1 MKKNLLQPS
10 SNFSKFYLRVL
21 SFLLLTIGVVTSSK
35 AQVSSYIAT
44 ETSGAT
50 YTEIT
55 GGTVIIN
62 NSSAAFLSMVG
73 FNNSA
78 ANTAVTIPFTFYYDN
93 VGYTNVFIS
102 DNGFIILGTLVSAAI
117 ANTAPISGNTNNSA
131 AIACYGA
138 NLASG
143 ALGGTAEI
151 RYETIGTFPNRV
163 FVVQYKDMQ
172 RRTSLTTLNGMMNMQ
187 IRLSE
192 KTGVV
197 QTIYRDAFSSTS
209 ATIFGGQIGLRGSV
223 NTDFSVRKQTGLI
236 WPSTTIVG
244 TTNADVLNTQ
254 GVSPGPGVVQGNLA
268 GTQFT
273 WTPCFT
279 PSTVLASMAGDNSTL
294 NVSWTNP
301 NVVPSAGIDW
311 EVRTSGAGGSGA
323 SGLFASGNSSTNAV
337 AVPGLSI
344 GVAYCVYIK
353 SNCRSAWITGPCV
366 TPVCTV
372 ASIPYSQTFEGVTV
386 TANTTNSPAP
396 NNTVVGGYPPCNS
409 LVTTSGAAWG
419 TTNNSTLGYYGF
431 NNKNMI
437 TNGALAQNA
446 WYFTQVINFPSAGS
460 YKLTYK
466 YGGSREQ
473 SFFQQK
479 MKVYY
484 GSVASAAGMT
494 TLLADHPDIKTSP
507 ETNTLNFLVSAPGTY
522 YIGFY
527 AYALASQGFLQL
539 DDITVDYS
547 SCLPPTS
554 LVSGQVTSSSAIVA
568 WTPPAS
574 APSNGYQYYIST
586 SNSAPVST
594 TVPSGVTTAG
604 NNLTTITGLSA
615 STTYYVWVRS
625 VCSSTDSSIWSTTYC
640 IINTPVSPVYCSPV
654 GTPLDPSGITN
665 VTMGSIN
672 NTTGLETN
680 GYRDYSS
687 LTTNVAQTATVSV
700 NVTFAT
706 GFSYY
711 YGMWVDW
718 NNDGDFID
726 TGEAVYV
733 SPAQSSG
740 TVPTT
745 VTFTFVV
752 PTLDSNSAST
762 LGPHRVR
769 IGGID
774 DPSYTGGALT
784 PCRNGAYQV
793 FEDYSI
799 YVTTPPPALTLTD
812 GIPLSTSNT
821 ICAGDNTSGSPLS
834 LSSNPASYQVYT
846 WTPNNGTITGN
857 ILSGNISFNPTTT
870 TTYILTASQTSG
882 NFSSTTASYTVNVN
896 PLPTPITVAPVAPTK
911 CTSDAPLQLV
921 SSGGVIPGYYTTV
934 FNEDFNSA
942 TNTFTTVNN
951 SVNGIPANPAWTTR
965 TSPYVYGL
973 TFSSNDNSQFI
984 MSNSDSGGGAGTT
997 NTQLISPVFSL
1008 VGYTDAT
1015 LSFWHYYRGWISGT
1029 ASVEVSIDG
1038 GTTYTVL
1045 PNSSWSTGT
1054 TGTST
1059 GFVNKIVNLSA
1070 YVGQANMKIR
1080 FNYANATYGWY
1091 WAIDNVK
1098 VYGSNTSFVYWTPTT
1113 GLYNDAAGLIPY
1125 PGDFRATVYANPTAT
1140 TTYTLEADSDEGCSN
1155 YGTVTVTVVPV
1166 NGGTTSVN
1174 QTLSCS
1180 TTPTNITLSGVS
1192 GTITGWQY
1200 STSPTFASG
1209 IVDITPANTSTT
1221 LTAAEIGT
1229 LTSTRYYRAVVT
1241 NGSCTAYSTI
1251 CAVIVTKTIWTGSWS
1266 NGIPDSTKAA
1276 EFQTNYPAG
1285 TGDVSAC
1292 SVLVSSGAVVA
1303 FGSGETLTVQGEV
1316 KVNNGC
1322 SLSFANN
1329 ASLYQ
1334 VLDVANQAGTYNGN
1348 GGVANASNGNQGK
1361 ITYSRTTPN
1370 IKYNDY
1376 TYWSNPVF
1384 SQTLSNFSSL
1394 SPYLGFYQYN
1404 NVTQAWNWV
1413 DPITAMTPAKGYII
1427 RAPETFSTTV
1437 GAPWTGNFFG
1447 TPNSGTIPI
1456 SVTSGSLNLI
1466 GNPYPS
1472 ALDAFKFLT
1481 DVSNSGLGGTL
1492 YFWTHNTDMVS
1503 GAYTNNDY
1511 APYNISGGLAAN
1523 TGGAVPNGNIS
1534 TGEAFFINGFTTSTA
1549 TFKNSMRMAGNN
1561 NQFFKNGSNQM
1572 QDVSNASG
1580 LERHRY
1586 WLDIKND
1593 EGAFKETLVAYV
1605 QTATMGLDRLFDGE
1619 MFDIGNAITMYTM
1632 VDASKLSIQGR
1643 SLPFDVNDTVPLG
1656 YKSTISG
1663 NFTINL
1669 RQFDGLFTEQHV
1681 YLEDK
1686 VLNVIHD
1693 LNESDYTFATESG
1706 TIDDRFVLRY
1716 TSSTLGINDPN
1727 FDENTIVV
1735 YHNAQ
1740 GLHINSGTI
1749 NMNTVSIFD
1758 IRGREIAKQNK
1769 IENTQT
1775 IFTNLPETNQVL
1787 LVKIQG
1793 VNGKTVTK
1801 KVVY

>member
-1 MKKNLLQPS
+1 VWLPSATAPS
-10 SNFSKFYLRVL
+10 S
-21 SFLLLTIGVVTSSK
+21 
-35 AQVSSYIAT
+35 VS
-44 ETSGAT
+44 
-50 YTEIT
+50 
-55 GGTVIIN
+55 
-62 NSSAAFLSMVG
+62 
-73 FNNSA
+73 
-78 ANTAVTIPFTFYYDN
+78 
-93 VGYTNVFIS
+93 
-102 DNGFIILGTLVSAAI
+102 
-117 ANTAPISGNTNNSA
+117 
-131 AIACYGA
+131 
-138 NLASG
+138 
-143 ALGGTAEI
+143 
-151 RYETIGTFPNRV
+151 
-163 FVVQYKDMQ
+163 
-172 RRTSLTTLNGMMNMQ
+172 
-187 IRLSE
+187 
-192 KTGVV
+192 
-197 QTIYRDAFSSTS
+197 
-209 ATIFGGQIGLRGSV
+209 
-223 NTDFSVRKQTGLI
+223 
-236 WPSTTIVG
+236 
-244 TTNADVLNTQ
+244 
-254 GVSPGPGVVQGNLA
+254 
-268 GTQFT
+268 
-273 WTPCFT
+273 
-279 PSTVLASMAGDNSTL
+279 
-294 NVSWTNP
+294 
-301 NVVPSAGIDW
+301 
-311 EVRTSGAGGSGA
+311 
-323 SGLFASGNSSTNAV
+323 
-337 AVPGLSI
+337 
-344 GVAYCVYIK
+344 
-353 SNCRSAWITGPCV
+353 V
-366 TPVCTV
+366 TPICTI
-372 ASIPYSQTFEGVTV
+372 ASIPYTQNFESVTV
-386 TANTTNSPAP
+386 SANTTNSPAP
-396 NNTVVGGYPPCNS
+396 NNTVIGGYPPCNS

-1140 TTYTLEADSDEGCSN
+1140 TTYTLEADSDEGCPN

-1166 NGGTTSVN
+1166 NGGTTSGN

-1303 FGSGETLTVQGEV
+1303 FGPGETLTVQGEV